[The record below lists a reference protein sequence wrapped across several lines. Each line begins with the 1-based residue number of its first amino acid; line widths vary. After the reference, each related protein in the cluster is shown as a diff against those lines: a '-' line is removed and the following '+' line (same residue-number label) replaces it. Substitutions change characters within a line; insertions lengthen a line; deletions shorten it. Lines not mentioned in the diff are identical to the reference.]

1 MTLIIDNGGH
11 QIKAGLETHTDPV
24 VILNCTAKVQKSMQY
39 LISDQIL
46 QQYSHNGSY
55 LHFIRPLDRGY
66 LNNWQCEIDV
76 WNYLLKSNQDFL
88 NLNIKETSLLMT
100 EPILNLYS
108 LQCDTNEVVFE
119 YFGFK
124 EYLRRPAPWFSM
136 YEFIHR
142 SHPKPHLP
150 HACNS
155 NNDDGHHDNSDG
167 NGYGYGNGLDSCT
180 IVDTGF
186 SFTHCVP
193 FINQTCRKNAVSH
206 YHYHHPHHHII
217 IIIIITIIITIPSH
231 PHHHHHHTITS
242 SSSS

>member
-39 LISDQIL
+39 LVSDQIL
-46 QQYSHNGSY
+46 QYSHNGSL

-76 WNYLLKSNQDFL
+76 WNYLLKLNPDFL
-88 NLNIKETSLLMT
+88 NLNIKETSLIMT
-100 EPILNLYS
+100 EPILNLHT

-136 YEFIHR
+136 YEFM
-142 SHPKPHLP
+142 HLP
-150 HACNS
+150 HSPRC
-155 NNDDGHHDNSDG
+155 NNDDDDDGHG
-167 NGYGYGNGLDSCT
+167 GLVLDSCT
-180 IVDTGF
+180 IIDSGF

-206 YHYHHPHHHII
+206 NHHHYHHRHHR
-217 IIIIITIIITIPSH
+217 S
-231 PHHHHHHTITS
+231 TS
-242 SSSS
+242 SSSHLITMYLTIDQKIEYRW

>member
-39 LISDQIL
+39 LVSDQIL
-46 QQYSHNGSY
+46 QYSHNGSL

-76 WNYLLKSNQDFL
+76 WNYLLKSNPDFL
-88 NLNIKETSLLMT
+88 NLNIKETSLIMT
-100 EPILNLYS
+100 EPILNLHT

-136 YEFIHR
+136 YEFMHR
-142 SHPKPHLP
+142 PHSP
-150 HACNS
+150 GCNS
-155 NNDDGHHDNSDG
+155 NNDDDG
-167 NGYGYGNGLDSCT
+167 QEVLMLDSCT
-180 IVDTGF
+180 IIDSGF

-193 FINQTCRKNAVSH
+193 FINQACRKNAVSH
-206 YHYHHPHHHII
+206 YHHHYHH
-217 IIIIITIIITIPSH
+217 
-231 PHHHHHHTITS
+231 
-242 SSSS
+242 